1 MKNLYAVMALMS
13 VFVLGACNTSVQVE
27 SQANPVANYN
37 SCDEVFTGSIRGSV
51 ANVFS
56 AAKVALASDMH
67 YFVNGENTKNPNE
80 MKLRART
87 ISDEKVVVTITPD
100 EKDPAISKIEI
111 EVGNLMTG
119 QQIFNAIAKQ
129 AR

>member
-1 MKNLYAVMALMS
+1 MKNILRVSALLS
-13 VFVLGACNTSVQVE
+13 VLVLGACNTSVQVE

-51 ANVFS
+51 ANVFNC
-56 AAKVALASDMH
+56 ARTALSSDMQ

-87 ISDEKVVVTITPD
+87 LSDERVVVTITPD
-100 EKDPAISKIEI
+100 PKDPAISKVEI
-111 EVGNLMTG
+111 EVDGLMNG
-119 QQIFNAIAKQ
+119 QKIFNAIAKQ